1 MGILTTNIMT
11 KIEVYVD
18 GKLKLEKE
26 IKFVEPSEIVR
37 TFEMVLDYATLHKG
51 SKIKMLKGLQGLR

>member
-1 MGILTTNIMT
+1 MTNI
-11 KIEVYVD
+11 KVFID

-26 IKFVEPSEIVR
+26 VKFVEPSEIIK
-37 TFEMVLDYATLHKG
+37 TFDMVLDYATLHKG